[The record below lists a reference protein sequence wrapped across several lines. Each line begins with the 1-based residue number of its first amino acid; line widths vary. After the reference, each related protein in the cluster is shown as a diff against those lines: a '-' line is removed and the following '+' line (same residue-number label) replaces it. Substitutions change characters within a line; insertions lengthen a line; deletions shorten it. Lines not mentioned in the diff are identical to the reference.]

1 MRYAQVLR
9 SLLLAITT
17 LLIGNSVAR
26 AVVVTCNGGAHEAV
40 FVVTQN
46 APTSTTSAV
55 FVPIA
60 DAQISAGASGFPGDL
75 DTYIVTFSGESDS
88 SAGAWEIEAEVSI
101 NGGAFVNINPTGP
114 NTFQFGKQTNSP
126 SMTWCTRV
134 QATASA
140 VFRMQ
145 WRHINGGTANLD
157 DYTMTVR
164 RFN

>member
-1 MRYAQVLR
+1 MVLVDEQSSADLR
-9 SLLLAITT
+9 SAFPFFFRAGRSPLSPSPLLATFFAFFRRSPVSI
-17 LLIGNSVAR
+17 
-26 AVVVTCNGGAHEAV
+26 
-40 FVVTQN
+40 
-46 APTSTTSAV
+46 
-55 FVPIA
+55 VPIA
-60 DAQISAGASGFPGDL
+60 DAQISAGASGFFGDL

-101 NGGAFVNINPTGP
+101 NGGAFANINPTGP

-140 VFRMQ
+140 VFRMH
-145 WRHINGGTANLD
+145 WRHIDGGTANLD

-164 RFN
+164 RLTSQ